1 MYLKVG
7 PCPTLMSL
15 ADVDAEIASVLAQYH
30 LTFDAYVATGVES
43 PPRLP
48 PGTMDS
54 RAYLE
59 RMAELQ
65 ALSDEGQAD
74 VERQI
79 WEFMFGVRP
88 IDGRGFQDRMERLLR
103 SRCELVERLHRAE
116 AERLA
121 AERDAIESHRLK
133 KM

>member
-1 MYLKVG
+1 
-7 PCPTLMSL
+7 MSRL
-15 ADVDAEIASVLAQYH
+15 AVVDAEIASALAPYH
-30 LTFDAYVATGVES
+30 LTLDAYFAMGVES

-65 ALSDEGQAD
+65 ALSEEGQAD

-88 IDGRGFQDRMERLLR
+88 IDGRGFQDQMDRLLR
-103 SRCELVERLHRAE
+103 TRCELLERVHRSE

-121 AERDAIESHRLK
+121 AERDAIESHK
-133 KM
+133 KNVK